1 VSRENLLQFFRIL
14 IVDFSSKRAW
24 TGKLNPF
31 RSCIRSLDVVFTPL
45 VTKISA
51 EQRVLTL
58 PGCELVLSRTFPRI
72 LDVQSASMAIAFAM
86 EDEAA
91 PLFNGVSTDK
101 PAVAFGEKGA
111 WYSAVD
117 RATTTTALIFFK
129 PNICN
134 RGWPQARDQFRLFE
148 TTAARRQWLRALMLQ
163 IFSVSAD
170 GIDVSGAAGIRE
182 SLLAGIDGAF
192 ADGSPPKWTSA
203 SNSNRQFKLFQEIRA
218 VLSDEIAEPIYS
230 QELAE
235 RLGVSVRGLQDAVW
249 RFRGMSLHRYL
260 RLSRLWLV
268 RKRLPAG
275 AQSDKVCAL
284 SCGFWHLGDFARS
297 YRAQFGESPSDTL
310 AQTRRRTWR

>member
-1 VSRENLLQFFRIL
+1 LLSKIGTKTRTALFPKPNARKIGSRESRKSAAILSNPDCRFFFQKSMDRQAKPKTVATPKVFQFSDI
-14 IVDFSSKRAW
+14 DH
-24 TGKLNPF
+24 F

-45 VTKISA
+45 VTKISAAIIPCAHA

-111 WYSAVD
+111 WYSAVE

-163 IFSVSAD
+163 IFSVSQ
-170 GIDVSGAAGIRE
+170 
-182 SLLAGIDGAF
+182 
-192 ADGSPPKWTSA
+192 TA
-203 SNSNRQFKLFQEIRA
+203 S
-218 VLSDEIAEPIYS
+218 
-230 QELAE
+230 
-235 RLGVSVRGLQDAVW
+235 
-249 RFRGMSLHRYL
+249 M
-260 RLSRLWLV
+260 
-268 RKRLPAG
+268 
-275 AQSDKVCAL
+275 
-284 SCGFWHLGDFARS
+284 
-297 YRAQFGESPSDTL
+297 
-310 AQTRRRTWR
+310 